1 MNISAPG
8 KTIVGY
14 MLLAVAACSISAC
27 ANFNKL
33 EQDLDRMEDATH
45 EFQLK
50 VDAENIDVN
59 AIVVVAL
66 HDPEGRAISGFT
78 FGTRPTTFDMLLK
91 SDPTWFFAYN
101 DTNRDLRF
109 QHGEP
114 YGWAEPRPIDP
125 KSDQDR
131 LVRIVIRPD
140 STQHEAPPASL
151 VNANME
157 DSLWRQIKVKIGN
170 VTTLDDP
177 AFSTEQ
183 AEKGLWQPFAFL
195 EDGGTGIH
203 FLEPYDPARTPVLFV
218 HGING
223 TPRNFTALIEN
234 LDRSRYQAWVVSYP
248 SGLALDTL
256 GTGIGELM
264 HLLHHKYQFPRLHL
278 VAYSMGGLVSRR
290 GINDCTEQ
298 NLCGFLA
305 SYITISTPW
314 GGVASA
320 KTGVD
325 WAPAVVPVWHD
336 LSPDS
341 AFIDSL
347 MQTPLPVPHHLLFSF
362 KSSSIFGSESSDG
375 IILLSSQLTQ
385 SAQDQASSI
394 HGYDE
399 GHVSIL
405 SSPLLLKKV
414 YAIFDAASPQ

>member
-1 MNISAPG
+1 MSIARPV
-8 KTIVGY
+8 KTIASY

-27 ANFNKL
+27 ANFNRL

-50 VDAENIDVN
+50 IDAENVDLN

-66 HDPEGRAISGFT
+66 HDPEGREVSGFT
-78 FGTRPTTFDMLLK
+78 FGTKPTTFDMLLESK
-91 SDPTWFFAYN
+91 PTWFFAYN
-101 DTNRDLRF
+101 DNNRDLRF

-114 YGWAEPRPIDP
+114 YGWADPRPIDP
-125 KSDQDR
+125 EGDPDR

-140 STQHEAPPASL
+140 STQREAPPASL
-151 VNANME
+151 VNANM
-157 DSLWRQIKVKIGN
+157 DDFLWRQINIKIGN

-195 EDGGTGIH
+195 EDGSTGIH
-203 FLEPYDPARTPVLFV
+203 FLEPYDPARIPVLFV

-223 TPRNFTALIEN
+223 TPRNFTTLIDN
-234 LDRSRYQAWVVSYP
+234 LDRSRYQAWVASYP
-248 SGLALDTL
+248 SGLALDAL
-256 GTGIGELM
+256 GTGIAELM
-264 HLLHHKYQFPRLHL
+264 HLLHHKYHFARLHV
-278 VAYSMGGLVSRR
+278 VAHSMGGLVSRR
-290 GINDCTEQ
+290 GINGCSEQ
-298 NLCGFLA
+298 NLCKFLG
-305 SYITISTPW
+305 SYITVSTPW
-314 GGVASA
+314 GGVDSA
-320 KTGVD
+320 RTGVD

-347 MQTPLPVPHHLLFSF
+347 MKTPLPVPHHLLFSF
-362 KSSSIFGSESSDG
+362 RNSSIFGSESGDG
-375 IILLSSQLTQ
+375 IILLSSQL
-385 SAQDQASSI
+385 SEPAQDQASSV

-414 YAIFDAASPQ
+414 YSILDAASPR